1 MKHLVVRYSDKFG
14 ATIALHNEVA
24 LLEGSV
30 WFGKMGTGVANR
42 WITMLESQIALGQ
55 DSWLYLTCRN
65 GLRYNFHKARI
76 LQILKSDLPPTRGL
90 PRYYIDNNLLKQM
103 TCFFRIESL
112 DPCTRSEVLKIR
124 LASSG
129 SPITDVLTSSMAGL
143 FIVE

>member
-14 ATIALHNEVA
+14 ATIALHNEVS

-42 WITMLESQIALGQ
+42 WIAVLESQIALGQ
-55 DSWLYLTCRN
+55 DSWLYLTSRN
-65 GLRYNFHKARI
+65 GLKYNFHKARI
-76 LQILKSDLPPTRGL
+76 LEILKSDEPPARGL
-90 PRYYIDNNLLKQM
+90 PGYYIDNNLLKQM
-103 TCFFRIESL
+103 SCFFRIESL
-112 DPCTRSEVLKIR
+112 EPCSRSEILKIR

-129 SPITDVLTSSMAGL
+129 SPITEVLASSMAGL